1 LSEGFSVATI
11 RKIRSL
17 FWDFVGLGLAAHFM
31 IARRVE
37 TKEASLEL
45 NQAAE
50 LPPNLE
56 IAAVERIS

>member
-1 LSEGFSVATI
+1 
-11 RKIRSL
+11 
-17 FWDFVGLGLAAHFM
+17 M